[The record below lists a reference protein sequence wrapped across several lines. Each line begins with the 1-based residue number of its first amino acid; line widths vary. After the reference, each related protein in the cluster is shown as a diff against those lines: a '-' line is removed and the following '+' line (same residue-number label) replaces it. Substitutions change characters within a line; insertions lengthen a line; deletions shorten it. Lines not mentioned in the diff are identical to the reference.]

1 MGSSTWTANRYCG
14 RATCSERFP
23 RGCGS
28 GDRVREPCL
37 DRRLRGHRQ
46 ARGAAV
52 AGRRGPGMRSRPLVA
67 KRAAAGSPGHHPG
80 GGGPRRTGVA
90 CRPATK
96 GGPGY
101 YLAPPPGRGETDP
114 RMRAFL
120 ECIPPGEEPETI
132 VYMSTTAVYGDLRG
146 GWATEETPPSPS
158 AARGMRRLDAE
169 NALLSWGRQGSVPVV
184 ILRVAGIYGPGR
196 LPIEKVREG
205 APVLAGNDSP
215 FSNRIHSHD
224 LARVCVAAARRGT
237 GGAVYNVSDGQP
249 GTIAQ
254 YYCAVADLLGVPR
267 PPTMTMAE
275 ARRVMSQAMLS
286 YLSESKRVDNRKMRE
301 ELGVTLLHPT
311 LETGLAASLDGEE

>member
-1 MGSSTWTANRYCG
+1 MNRVLIV
-14 RATCSERFP
+14 
-23 RGCGS
+23 GCGDI
-28 GDRVREPCL
+28 GRRVARLWREEGVPVCAL
-37 DRRLRGHRQ
+37 ARSSQSARRLEVLGITP
-46 ARGAAV
+46 V
-52 AGRRGPGMRSRPLVA
+52 AGDLDEPESL
-67 KRAAAGSPGHHPG
+67 AGLP
-80 GGGPRRTGVA
+80 
-90 CRPATK
+90 TK
-96 GGPGY
+96 GALAY

-169 NALLSWGRQGSVPVV
+169 NALLAWGRQGSVPVV

-215 FSNRIHSHD
+215 FSNRIHSED

-301 ELGVTLLHPT
+301 QLGVTLLHPT

>member
-1 MGSSTWTANRYCG
+1 MNRVLIV
-14 RATCSERFP
+14 
-23 RGCGS
+23 GCGDI
-28 GDRVREPCL
+28 GRRVARLWREEGFPVCAL
-37 DRRLRGHRQ
+37 ARSSQSARRLEVLGITP
-46 ARGAAV
+46 V
-52 AGRRGPGMRSRPLVA
+52 AGDLDEPESL
-67 KRAAAGSPGHHPG
+67 AGLP
-80 GGGPRRTGVA
+80 
-90 CRPATK
+90 TK
-96 GGPGY
+96 GALAY

-169 NALLSWGRQGSVPVV
+169 NALLAWGRQGSVPVV

-215 FSNRIHSHD
+215 FSNRIHSED